1 MTHEGTWRRRVRAER
16 GEGTARRPLAGD
28 LPRPRSV
35 HGMRA
40 SERAR
45 SLARMHAP
53 TYALM
58 DARSYTRARPGGA
71 PMARW
76 RRGCGRARTPRAA
89 RTLWTCRGDG
99 PHDRMGPAGGT
110 EPDRIQVPSRPP
122 VPPRAWKRQFEREG
136 VATLPLTL
144 LSVRIIKVFPYCETR
159 RTGQFQKKV
168 GAHKLSEHKD
178 MNNDNMEPLGRR
190 APRTVVKWTFV
201 QKVPELL
208 HFGAKT

>member
-1 MTHEGTWRRRVRAER
+1 MQ
-16 GEGTARRPLAGD
+16 
-28 LPRPRSV
+28 PRTPV
-35 HGMRA
+35 HA
-40 SERAR
+40 WAV
-45 SLARMHAP
+45 
-53 TYALM
+53 T
-58 DARSYTRARPGGA
+58 PGA
-71 PMARW
+71 WW
-76 RRGCGRARTPRAA
+76 RRGRGRARTPRAA

-99 PHDRMGPAGGT
+99 PHARMGPAGGT

-136 VATLPLTL
+136 VPTVPLTL

-208 HFGAKT
+208 HFGARS

>member
-1 MTHEGTWRRRVRAER
+1 MRSVAR
-16 GEGTARRPLAGD
+16 ARRPLTGD
-28 LPRPRSV
+28 LPRPCSV

-40 SERAR
+40 SGRAR

-58 DARSYTRARPGGA
+58 DAASRARLGGA
-71 PMARW
+71 PPQGLGGDGAVVA
-76 RRGCGRARTPRAA
+76 RARHVPHAHYGPAEAMALMTAWAPLAA
-89 RTLWTCRGDG
+89 RS
-99 PHDRMGPAGGT
+99 
-110 EPDRIQVPSRPP
+110 RIGSRSRPAP
-122 VPPRAWKRQFEREG
+122 PGPPRASKRQFEREG
-136 VATLPLTL
+136 VPTVPLTL

-208 HFGAKT
+208 HFGARS